1 MAAPKALSV
10 SVQSV
15 GQLRS
20 RRVAQRAA
28 LHPTARGTGPTVR
41 ESPQV
46 LRAVLRQKMAT
57 LGARARRLGRLT
69 PEQVGIRPQDRP
81 YAPSAAHF
89 QAAKARLGSID
100 RQIAARLA
108 FLHRHWDRG
117 TPQQALLYMALV
129 EREIDRAR
137 RAFGMFFEV
146 FSQRGSA
153 FAPALAAHD
162 AIAADCYAAV
172 HQAAPLVFR
181 GPLLKPLT
189 YMEHGYSPATTRRG
203 IALSRLLGEPNP
215 FPLIRIPWDRDN
227 PWQAVFLHE
236 VAHNLHADLGLW
248 DENQGAVTRRFERT
262 ATDPQVAVIY
272 RRWHKEIFA
281 DLAAL
286 LLGGP
291 AAAWGML
298 DFLAH
303 PAPKTM
309 TYKPGGAHP
318 TGYLRGLILAEMLA
332 RMGFPRE
339 SARLA
344 RVWTGLYRLGQGHRM
359 PGALLS
365 SAPLAVPAVV
375 DEIAFQTRS
384 ALAHHA
390 LADVIPFDREDERA
404 IRLGARSL
412 ARGRVP
418 ANLPPRFL
426 VSASHYAV
434 GLGAPARVLSDTV
447 IRHLT
452 AQGAVAR
459 SLNRTPTLIQSR
471 SQSVNQSQSRVWD
484 LPLALAA

>member
-1 MAAPKALSV
+1 MNAQPVRSL
-10 SVQSV
+10 SVQSL
-15 GQLRS
+15 GQPL
-20 RRVAQRAA
+20 AQRA
-28 LHPTARGTGPTVR
+28 TGPLAKPAGSATGGALNGD
-41 ESPQV
+41 PGD
-46 LRAVLRQKMAT
+46 LRAFLRQKIAT
-57 LGARARRLGRLT
+57 LAARARRLARLD
-69 PEQVGIRPQDRP
+69 PRAVGIRPQDRP
-81 YAPSAAHF
+81 YAPSPDHFRAAN
-89 QAAKARLGSID
+89 ARLSSID
-100 RQIAARLA
+100 RQIADRLA
-108 FLHRHWDRG
+108 FLRRHWAQG

-162 AIAADCYAAV
+162 AIAADCYEAV
-172 HQAAPLVFR
+172 RAAAPLVFR

-236 VAHNLHADLGLW
+236 VAHNLQADLGLW
-248 DENQGAVTRRFERT
+248 DENQSAVIRRLERT
-262 ATDPQVAVIY
+262 RADPLVGSIY

-291 AAAWGML
+291 AAAWGIL

-303 PAPKTM
+303 PGPKTM

-318 TGYLRGLILAEMLA
+318 TGYVRGLLLAEMLA
-332 RMGFPRE
+332 RMGFLQE

-344 RVWTGLYRLGQGHRM
+344 RVWTDLYRPSRGHRM
-359 PGALLS
+359 PTPLLT
-365 SAPLAVPAVV
+365 SAPRVVPAVV
-375 DEIAFQTRS
+375 DEIAFQTRG
-384 ALAHHA
+384 ALAHRA
-390 LADVIPFDREDERA
+390 LADVIPFGREDERA
-404 IRLGARSL
+404 IRQGARSL
-412 ARGRVP
+412 ARGRMP
-418 ANLPPRFL
+418 THLPPRFL
-426 VSASHYAV
+426 VSASRYAL
-434 GLGAPARVLSDTV
+434 GLGAPAKGVSDAV

-452 AQGAVAR
+452 AA
-459 SLNRTPTLIQSR
+459 PP
-471 SQSVNQSQSRVWD
+471 
-484 LPLALAA
+484 PLALAA